1 MLLVK
6 MIVFKTSHFTS
17 NNFSFFFNT
26 SMHIFKFGGAS
37 VKDAAAVRNVA
48 TILQQYKNQ
57 PLVIIVSAM
66 GKMTNALETVVN
78 AYMRGEGDPQQA
90 LQVVRDAHTSIATD
104 LLGES
109 HPIHDTLNDILV
121 EIEWIIEETPSETY
135 DYVYDQIVSI
145 GEFLSTQIVAAF
157 LNTQGLPTAW
167 LDARNVIRT
176 DNTYRDGNVDW
187 ADTEARMQRIVPPLV
202 AKGFVLTQGFVGG
215 TSENFTTTLG
225 REGSDYTAAIC
236 AYCLNATDMTIWKD
250 VPGILTADPRFFK
263 NVTMLHNL
271 SYREAIEMTYYG
283 AQVIHP
289 KTIKPIQNKNIP
301 LWVRSFIDFSARG
314 TLIDAT
320 DTEAYLPM
328 IVVKKNQAVLHIST
342 RDFSFV
348 AEEHLRDIFALLA
361 KHRLSANMMQ
371 NTAISFSVC
380 LDNMPE
386 RIENLEKDL
395 NVIFNI
401 KKDNDLELITVRHFQ
416 DSTLTTVKQ
425 NKIVLLEEYLPN
437 TAQMVVREVP
447 ILERI
452 VI

>member
-1 MLLVK
+1 
-6 MIVFKTSHFTS
+6 
-17 NNFSFFFNT
+17 
-26 SMHIFKFGGAS
+26 MHVFKFGGAS
-37 VKDAAAVRNVA
+37 VKDADAIRNVA
-48 TILQQYKNQ
+48 NILQAYKNQ

-66 GKMTNALETVVN
+66 GKVTNALEAVVD
-78 AYMRGEGDPQQA
+78 AYMHRSGDPQEN
-90 LQVVRDAHTSIATD
+90 LQIVREAHTIIAAE
-104 LLGES
+104 LLGAS

-121 EIEWIIEETPSETY
+121 EIEWIIEEEPTESY
-135 DYVYDQIVSI
+135 DYVYDQIVSL
-145 GEFLSTQIVAAF
+145 GEFLSTRILAAF
-157 LNTQGLPTAW
+157 LCTQGLPTTW
-167 LDARNVIRT
+167 IDARDLIRT

-187 ADTEARMQRIVPPLV
+187 ADTGARMQRVVPPLV
-202 AKGFVLTQGFVGG
+202 ANGFVMTQGFVGG

-236 AYCLNATDMTIWKD
+236 AYCLNASDMTIWKD
-250 VPGILTADPRFFK
+250 VPGILTADPRLFK
-263 NVTMLHNL
+263 NVTLLHNL

-301 LWVRSFIDFSARG
+301 LWVRSFIDFEARG
-314 TLIDAT
+314 TRIDAT
-320 DTEAYLPM
+320 DTEAFLPM
-328 IVVKKNQAVLHIST
+328 IVVKKNQIVLHINT

-348 AEEHLRDIFALLA
+348 AAEHLRDIFALLA

-380 LDNMPE
+380 LDDVPA

-395 NVIFNI
+395 IVTFNI
-401 KKDNDLELITVRHFQ
+401 KKDIDLELITVRHFQ
-416 DSTLTTVKQ
+416 SSTLATVKQ
-425 NKIVLLEEYLPN
+425 NKIVLLEEFLTN

-452 VI
+452 VTK